1 MNQPSMSFNREGKEN
16 KPLKIFTVN
25 GKYLLG
31 VYQGSLSEFDLLLK
45 YRQKDN
51 KQKSGWSRLRT
62 PKHIH
67 WAVDVLIK
75 MNQEKNKTKELLH
88 FLIEYWEN
96 KAVPIKNK
104 TEQSKILKSSL
115 IKDVIL
121 ESKKYSNLEGL
132 GEYSIKFLIMIA
144 KLLMI
149 QEKTNRHDA
158 YMFKNLLTALKQGE
172 DIFKIVSVATHSG
185 R

>member
-1 MNQPSMSFNREGKEN
+1 
-16 KPLKIFTVN
+16 
-25 GKYLLG
+25 
-31 VYQGSLSEFDLLLK
+31 
-45 YRQKDN
+45 
-51 KQKSGWSRLRT
+51 
-62 PKHIH
+62 
-67 WAVDVLIK
+67 